1 MVKPAAEMVAEANAA
16 VGTLSVE
23 EAKQLLGRDDAVF
36 VDVREG
42 AELATQGKIPGAV
55 HAPRGHLEFYA
66 DPSAPYHKP
75 ELASGKRLV
84 VYCASGGRSALAAKT
99 LKDMGIAN
107 VANMLGGFSAWQQNG
122 GEIER

>member
-1 MVKPAAEMVAEANAA
+1 VVKRAAEMVAAANAA
-16 VGTLSVE
+16 VDTLDIE
-23 EAKQLLGRDDAVF
+23 QAKELVGKDDVQF
-36 VDVREG
+36 VDVRDS

-55 HAPRGHLEFYA
+55 HAPRGLLEFYA

-99 LKDMGIAN
+99 LKDMGIEK
-107 VANMLGGFSAWQQNG
+107 VANMLGGFTAWQQQG
-122 GEIER
+122 GKIER

>member
-1 MVKPAAEMVAEANAA
+1 MVKRAAEMVAQANAA
-16 VGTLSVE
+16 VGTLSVD
-23 EAKQLLGRDDAVF
+23 EAKQLLGRDDVVF

-99 LKDMGIAN
+99 LKDMRIDH
-107 VANMLGGFSAWQQNG
+107 VSNMLGGFSAWQQG
-122 GEIER
+122 GGAIER